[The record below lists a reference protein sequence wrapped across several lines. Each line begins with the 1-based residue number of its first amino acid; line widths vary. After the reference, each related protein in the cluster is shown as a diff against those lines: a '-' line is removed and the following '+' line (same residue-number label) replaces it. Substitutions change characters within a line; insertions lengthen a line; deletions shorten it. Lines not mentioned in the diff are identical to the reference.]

1 MSLRTMLVAVLT
13 ALLLGPVGPVGP
25 VTAPDATATAAD
37 RRPSSRPPVNLRIAS
52 FNVLGSNHTVRS
64 DSWRHGRARARLAR
78 RWLREEGLSIVG
90 LQEAQVD
97 QLRVLTR
104 KRWKA
109 FPSPR
114 HARNT
119 ETAQSVIWVRSR
131 WRLLEAHTFTIP
143 FARGQHRKQPVVRLE
158 NRRTGRQIWV
168 ISAHLSAREGPRG
181 NRDRRVGRIRL
192 VREVRRLQTT
202 RPPIVVTGDMNGH
215 RSVFCA
221 VTGKTHLVAASGGS
235 NDADGCRTPSAMR
248 VDWIFGSR
256 SIGWKKFRYE
266 DGGWLD
272 AITDHTVPVVTAT
285 LGRRRR

>member
-1 MSLRTMLVAVLT
+1 MSLRAVLVT
-13 ALLLGPVGPVGP
+13 VLAVLLLGPAVPVAAAG
-25 VTAPDATATAAD
+25 ATA
-37 RRPSSRPPVNLRIAS
+37 SSGEHRPPPPVSFRIAS
-52 FNVLGSNHTVRS
+52 FNVLGSNHTTQSRS
-64 DSWRHGRARARLAR
+64 WHPGRTRAKIAR
-78 RWLREEGLSIVG
+78 RWIRNQGLSIVG

-119 ETAQSVIWVRSR
+119 ETAQSVIWRRSR

-158 NRRTGRQIWV
+158 NRRTHRQVWV
-168 ISAHLSAREGPRG
+168 ISVHLSAREGPRG
-181 NRDRRVGRIRL
+181 DRDRRVGRARL
-192 VREVRRLQTT
+192 VREVRRLQPT
-202 RPPIVVTGDMNGH
+202 RPPIVVTGDMNDH
-215 RSVFCA
+215 RRIFCA
-221 VTGKTHLVAASGGS
+221 VAGRTRLVAASGGS
-235 NDADGCRTPSAMR
+235 HDADGCRTPAVMR

-256 SIGWKKFRYE
+256 SIAWKKFRYE
-266 DGGWLD
+266 DGGRLD
-272 AITDHTVPVVTAT
+272 AVTDHAVPVVTAT